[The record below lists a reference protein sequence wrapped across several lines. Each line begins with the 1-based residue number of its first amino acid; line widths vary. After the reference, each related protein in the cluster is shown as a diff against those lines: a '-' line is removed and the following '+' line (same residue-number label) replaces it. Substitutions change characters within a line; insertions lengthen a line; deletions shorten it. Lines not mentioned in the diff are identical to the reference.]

1 MNILLIGSGG
11 RESAIAWKLHQ
22 SPELTQLY
30 TAPGNPGTAAFGQ
43 NVSLDWKDEAATRE
57 FCTSNNIHMV
67 VVGPEAPL
75 VEGLGDRFAAD
86 EALKDILFVGPSA
99 AGAELEGSKDFA
111 KQFMMRHD
119 IPTAAYETF
128 TVETLAEGKAFLET
142 LQPPYVL
149 KADGLAAG
157 KGVLILDDLQEAQQ
171 ELESML
177 ADAKFGEASSRVV
190 IEEFLSGVE
199 FSVFAVTDGEHAVI
213 LPEAKDYKRI
223 GEGDTGLNTGGMGA
237 VSPVPFFDEAMRQQV
252 MDRVITPTVKGLAKD
267 GLPYKGFIFF
277 GLINCD
283 GTAKVIEY
291 NCRMGD
297 PETEVVMARIDEDFL
312 PILRGAG
319 AGTLTDRI
327 VTMADEAATTVMVVS
342 PGYPGSYP
350 KGLPI
355 SGVDQVEDA
364 IVFHAGTKVQ
374 ENQLVTS
381 GGRVLCATG
390 LGASTEEALAKSY
403 DAVGK
408 IAFEGA
414 YYRRDI
420 GKDLVNG

>member
-22 SPELTQLY
+22 SPELTQLFI
-30 TAPGNPGTAAFGQ
+30 APGNPGTASFGQ
-43 NVSLDWKDEAATRE
+43 NVSLDWQDADATRS
-57 FCTSNNIHMV
+57 FCIEHGVDMV

-86 EALKDILFVGPSA
+86 EALQHILFVGPSA

-128 TVETLAEGKAFLET
+128 TVETLAEGQAFLET

-157 KGVLILDDLQEAQQ
+157 KGVVILEDLEAAQK
-171 ELESML
+171 ELAAML

-190 IEEFLSGVE
+190 IEEFLSGAE
-199 FSVFAVTDGEHAVI
+199 FSVFVVTDGEHAVL

-237 VSPVPFFDEAMRQQV
+237 VSPVPFFDEAMKQQV
-252 MDRVITPTVKGLAKD
+252 MDRVIMPTVKGLSKD

-283 GTAKVIEY
+283 GVAKVIEY

-297 PETEVVMARIDEDFL
+297 PETEVVMTRIDEDFL

-319 AGTLTDRI
+319 AGTLTDRS
-327 VTMADEAATTVMVVS
+327 VAMTEDAATTVMVVS

-350 KGLPI
+350 KELEI
-355 SGVDQVEDA
+355 SGLDQVDDA
-364 IVFHAGTKVQ
+364 IVFHAGTKHQ
-374 ENQLVTS
+374 EGQLVTS

-390 LGASTEEALAKSY
+390 MGATTQEALAKSY
-403 DAVGK
+403 AAVEK
-408 IAFEGA
+408 IAFDGA

-420 GKDLVNG
+420 GKDIIS

>member
-22 SPELTQLY
+22 SPELSQLY
-30 TAPGNPGTAAFGQ
+30 IAPGNPGTAAFGQ
-43 NVSLDWKDEAATRE
+43 NVALDWQDEAATCE

-128 TVETLAEGKAFLET
+128 TEETLTEGKAFLET

-157 KGVLILDDLQEAQQ
+157 KGVVILENLQEAQN

-199 FSVFAVTDGEHAVI
+199 FSVFVVTDGEHAVL

-252 MDRVITPTVKGLAKD
+252 MDRVITPSVKGLAKD

-319 AGTLTDRI
+319 EGTLTDRI
-327 VTMADEAATTVMVVS
+327 VTMAEESATTVMVVS

-355 SGVDQVEDA
+355 SGVDQVDDA
-364 IVFHAGTKVQ
+364 IVFHAGTKIQ
-374 ENQLVTS
+374 NDQLVTS

-420 GKDLVNG
+420 GRDLL

>member
-1 MNILLIGSGG
+1 M
-11 RESAIAWKLHQ
+11 
-22 SPELTQLY
+22 
-30 TAPGNPGTAAFGQ
+30 
-43 NVSLDWKDEAATRE
+43 
-57 FCTSNNIHMV
+57 
-67 VVGPEAPL
+67 
-75 VEGLGDRFAAD
+75 
-86 EALKDILFVGPSA
+86 
-99 AGAELEGSKDFA
+99 
-111 KQFMMRHD
+111 
-119 IPTAAYETF
+119 
-128 TVETLAEGKAFLET
+128 
-142 LQPPYVL
+142 
-149 KADGLAAG
+149 
-157 KGVLILDDLQEAQQ
+157 LILDDLQEAQQ

-327 VTMADEAATTVMVVS
+327 VKMAEEAATTVMVVS